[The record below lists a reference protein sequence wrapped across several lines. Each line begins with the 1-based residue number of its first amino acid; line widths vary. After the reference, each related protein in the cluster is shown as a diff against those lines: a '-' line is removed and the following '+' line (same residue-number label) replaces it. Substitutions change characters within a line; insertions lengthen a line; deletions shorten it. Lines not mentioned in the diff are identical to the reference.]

1 MTPFD
6 RRDGWI
12 WLDGALRPWREA
24 RLHVLSHGLHYAS
37 AVFEGERAYGGRVFR
52 LANHGRRLVRSAEI
66 VDLGLPHTAARL
78 DEAVLE
84 TLEANGLTEAY
95 VRRVAWRGSEQMS
108 VAARQAK
115 VHVAIAAWD
124 WPGDPV
130 AARHG
135 LSLTW
140 APYRRPPP
148 DSLPWQAKA
157 AGLYMVNTLSKHDAE
172 AAGHDDA
179 MLLGWRGYIAEAT
192 GANVFFLRGRQLHT
206 PVPDC
211 FLDGITRQTVI
222 LLARARGLE
231 VFERQIKPAEIA
243 RFEGCF
249 LTGSAAEI
257 LPVTAL
263 GAQRFAIPEPLRRL
277 MADYAELVRETEA
290 APGEITPE
298 GAGVGAIRPSA

>member
-66 VDLGLPHTAARL
+66 MDLGLPHTAARL

-95 VRRVAWRGSEQMS
+95 VRRVAWRGSEQMG

-124 WPGDPV
+124 WPGDPD

-140 APYRRPPP
+140 ARYRRPPP

-157 AGLYMVNTLSKHDAE
+157 AGLYMVNTLSKHHAQS
-172 AAGHDDA
+172 AGHDDA
-179 MLLGWRGYIAEAT
+179 MLLDWRGYIAEAT

-211 FLDGITRQTVI
+211 FLGGITRQAII

-263 GAQRFAIPEPLRRL
+263 GAQRFPVPEPLRRL

-290 APGEITPE
+290 ACGEVTPE
-298 GAGVGAIRPSA
+298 GVGVPAIRPSA